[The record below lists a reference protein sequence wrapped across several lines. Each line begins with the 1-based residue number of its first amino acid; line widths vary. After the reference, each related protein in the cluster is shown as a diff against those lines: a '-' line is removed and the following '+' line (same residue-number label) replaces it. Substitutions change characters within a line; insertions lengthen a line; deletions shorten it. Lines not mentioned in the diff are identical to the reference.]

1 MLFSLKSHIIIQT
14 FFPHIA
20 SNLLFIPG
28 GVENVQPVDTSRWVA
43 RCFLAAVLLHG
54 IYMMRVKT
62 SPNRVGPAH
71 GSNSSIVVLFT
82 MTWHCFSPSR
92 SIHQPSE
99 WSQIAVGMTFV
110 FSLSCALGR
119 SVHVLIA
126 CRTAL
131 SVMKLFCSTQLHCRA
146 FHVTVLFIWLTLNP
160 LFTNKNTRHWFEDI
174 LVVETM
180 GLTPKSWAV
189 LRQIELL
196 ATFFLF
202 VSLPSML
209 QSILTKL
216 NVLSVLLNVQLIT
229 CLQNSRVPTK
239 YVLLIKINR

>member
-1 MLFSLKSHIIIQT
+1 M
-14 FFPHIA
+14 
-20 SNLLFIPG
+20 
-28 GVENVQPVDTSRWVA
+28 QPVDNSRWVA

-62 SPNRVGPAH
+62 LPNRVGPAH

-92 SIHQPSE
+92 SIHQPFE
-99 WSQIAVGMTFV
+99 WSQIDVGMTFV

-119 SVHVLIA
+119 TVHVLIA

-146 FHVTVLFIWLTLNP
+146 LPVTVLFIWFILNP
-160 LFTNKNTRHWFEDI
+160 PFTNKNTRHWFEDI
-174 LVVETM
+174 LVDETM

-196 ATFFLF
+196 AIFYCLF

-229 CLQNSRVPTK
+229 YLQNSRVPTK
-239 YVLLIKINR
+239 YVLLIKINQLF